1 MLTRRALVSFLG
13 ATIAAPALAAP
24 HAVSV
29 PAPGDTFTMLDF
41 GGRPVVEAII
51 NGKGPFKLIVDT
63 GASVTVLDTSLATQ
77 LGLAGTDAEVE
88 ELRIG
93 LVALARLDVFV
104 APISR
109 MLHGDDV
116 PRGVLSA
123 SAFPGHLVTFDYPAR
138 KFVVQRGAL
147 PQADG
152 RTVFS
157 YKGDDLPAVPVN
169 VAGREIS
176 VHLDT
181 GAPYALA
188 LPTRYMKEL
197 PLEGEPVRMGMA
209 RTHAGE
215 LPIYQA
221 TLNGEVALGDHKLPS
236 RRLRFTDVVPD
247 PHAKPRGQVGGEALK
262 DFVLTLDSSNER
274 LRLAR
279 AS

>member
-1 MLTRRALVSFLG
+1 MPTRRAVVSFIG
-13 ATIAAPALAAP
+13 AQAVPGFAAA

-29 PAPGDTFTMLDF
+29 PAQGAAFPMFDF
-41 GGRPVVEAII
+41 GGRPVVETTI
-51 NGKGPFKLIVDT
+51 NGKGPFRLILDT
-63 GASVTVLDTSLATQ
+63 GASVTVLDTTLATE
-77 LGLAGTDAEVE
+77 LGLAGTNAEVD

-93 LVALARLDVFV
+93 PIVLARLDVYV

-109 MLHGDDV
+109 IMRGDDV

-138 KFVVQRGAL
+138 RVSVQRGAL

-157 YKGDDLPAVPVN
+157 YKGDDLPAVTVK

-188 LPTRYMKEL
+188 LPTRFLKVL
-197 PLEGEPVRMGMA
+197 PLEGEPVQKGTA
-209 RTHAGE
+209 RTHAGAV
-215 LPIYQA
+215 PIFEA
-221 TLNGEVALGDHKLPS
+221 TVQGDVVLGDFNLPV
-236 RRLRFTDVVPD
+236 RTLRFTDVVPD
-247 PHAKPRGQVGGEALK
+247 PHARPRGQVGGEALK
-262 DFVLTLDSSNER
+262 DFVLTLDASNER
-274 LRLAR
+274 LKLAR
-279 AS
+279 PQ